1 MQIHRYMYKWIAD
14 ERASSNFK
22 AIQARI
28 YFAKIPKFRSYHFKT
43 ILKSRILFD

>member
-22 AIQARI
+22 AIQARFI
-28 YFAKIPKFRSYHFKT
+28 LPKYQNFVHI
-43 ILKSRILFD
+43 ILKQY